1 MVKELVNSGISLKGK
16 TLVDCSTIHPDTA
29 VAVSETL
36 QEAGAIFIAAPVFGA
51 SPVAQAGRLIFAMAG
66 PQATI
71 QRLEPLV
78 LDVMGRK
85 VINMGEDVT
94 KSPMLKVTGS
104 VPSAPP
110 IHSRMIRIEHL

>member
-1 MVKELVNSGISLKGK
+1 M
-16 TLVDCSTIHPDTA
+16 
-29 VAVSETL
+29 SETL

-110 IHSRMIRIEHL
+110 IHCRMIRIEHL